1 MSDLVQRFW
10 DELIDRAD
18 GPLTLRL
25 ILQPAMAAFFAIR
38 AGMKD
43 AREGRPA
50 YLWSLVKDPEHRRH
64 LLRDGW
70 KDVSKVFL
78 MAAVLDAVYQV
89 IAIHRIRPLQLVL
102 VPCVLALIPYLL
114 LRGPA
119 SRLAR
124 ASRKGASTP

>member
-1 MSDLVQRFW
+1 VSDLVRQFW
-10 DELIDRAD
+10 DELIGRAD

-25 ILQPAMAAFFAIR
+25 FLQPAMAAFFAIR
-38 AGMKD
+38 AGVKD

-50 YLWSLVKDPEHRRH
+50 YLWALANHPEHRRQ
-64 LLRDGW
+64 LLREGW

-78 MAAVLDAVYQV
+78 MAAVLDSVYQV
-89 IAIHRIRPLQLVL
+89 IAIHRIRPLQTVL
-102 VPCVLALIPYLL
+102 VACVLALIPYLL

-124 ASRKGASTP
+124 AFLKGASTP

>member
-10 DELIDRAD
+10 DELIGRAD

-25 ILQPAMAAFFAIR
+25 FLQPAMAAFFAVR
-38 AGMKD
+38 AGVKD

-50 YLWSLVKDPEHRRH
+50 YLWSLVNHPKHRQQ
-64 LLRDGW
+64 LLREGW

-78 MAAVLDAVYQV
+78 MAVVLDGVYQL
-89 IAIHRIRPLQLVL
+89 IEIHRIRPLQLVL
-102 VPCVLALIPYLL
+102 VPFVLALIPYLL

-124 ASRKGASTP
+124 AFRKGVSTP

>member
-1 MSDLVQRFW
+1 MSNLVQQFW
-10 DELIDRAD
+10 DELIGRAD

-25 ILQPAMAAFFAIR
+25 FLQPAMAAFFAIR
-38 AGMKD
+38 AGLKD

-50 YLWSLVKDPEHRRH
+50 YLWSLVNNPEHRQR

-78 MAAVLDAVYQV
+78 MAVVLDGVYQL
-89 IAIHRIRPLQLVL
+89 IEIHRIRPLQLVL
-102 VPCVLALIPYLL
+102 VPFVLALIPYLL
-114 LRGPA
+114 LRGPV

-124 ASRKGASTP
+124 AFRKGVPTP

>member
-10 DELIDRAD
+10 DELIGRAD

-25 ILQPAMAAFFAIR
+25 FLQPAMAAFFAIR
-38 AGMKD
+38 AGLKD

-50 YLWSLVKDPEHRRH
+50 YLWSLVNHPEHRQQ
-64 LLRDGW
+64 LLREGW

-78 MAAVLDAVYQV
+78 MAMVLDGVYQL
-89 IAIHRIRPLQLVL
+89 IEIHRIRPLQIVL
-102 VPCVLALIPYLL
+102 VPLVLALIPYLL

-124 ASRKGASTP
+124 AFRKGVPTP